1 MISCKKTVSFTIFT
15 GNGGYFLHNNSKENQ
30 LIAGTM
36 FAFMVSGAGSL
47 ALGSLIPFLR
57 ESYNLSYDFAG
68 MLVSLQSVGNLIAI
82 GLMGFMPTFLG
93 RRKSILI
100 TSVWMTVAYAIFT
113 FGWGGAIALPIAC
126 CVLGVAKGANANF
139 ANTMMSTLP
148 GKRATVG
155 YNLAHGSYA
164 VGALL
169 SPLLIITFSS
179 INSSGWRI
187 AASAILALSVFQWMN
202 YLLIP
207 LPPEKIEKSVKAI
220 DRSFLKNHSFWL
232 ASGILF
238 FYVSTE
244 YAITGWLVTYFQDI
258 GVLSDNLSQ
267 LMSSLLWLVMFT
279 GRMVG
284 AMIVSK
290 ISRKILLL
298 VDGIGLLVFF
308 LIVFFSRSQTP
319 IIFSIAGVGLFMATI
334 YTSAMALGTE
344 SVRGNDLGVSAMTF
358 AGSAGGI
365 ITPAAVGFIAEKSG
379 IQAGMGVVVGTTVL
393 LLIMILVSTLSPN
406 AKE

>member
-1 MISCKKTVSFTIFT
+1 MVALQE
-15 GNGGYFLHNNSKENQ
+15 NHNENR

-57 ESYNLSYDFAG
+57 EAYQLSYDFAG
-68 MLVSLQSVGNLIAI
+68 MLVSAQSVGNLIAI
-82 GLMGFMPTFLG
+82 GLMGFMPAFLG

-100 TSVWMTVAYAIFT
+100 TSFWMAVAYMLFT
-113 FGWGGAIALPIAC
+113 FGWGGAAALPVAC
-126 CVLGVAKGANANF
+126 CVLGIAKGGNANF

-169 SPLLIITFSS
+169 SPLLIIAFSS
-179 INSSGWRI
+179 ITSGGWRI
-187 AASAILALSVFQWMN
+187 ASGVLLAMCVLQWIN

-207 LPPEKIEKSVKAI
+207 LPPEKLEKSVKAI
-220 DRSFLKNHSFWL
+220 DRSFLKSRSFWL

-258 GVLSDNLSQ
+258 GALSDNLSQ
-267 LMSSLLWLVMFT
+267 LMSSLLWLVMFA

-284 AMIVSK
+284 ALIVGK
-290 ISRKILLL
+290 VSRKILLL
-298 VDGIGLLVFF
+298 ADGIGLLVFF
-308 LIVFFSRSQTP
+308 LIVFFSRSQMP
-319 IIFSIAGVGLFMATI
+319 IIFGIAGVGLFMATI

-344 SVRGNDLGVSAMTF
+344 SVRGNDLGISAMTL

-365 ITPAAVGFIAEKSG
+365 ITPATVGFVAEKAG
-379 IQAGMGVVVGTTVL
+379 IQAGMGVIVGTTVL
-393 LLIMILVSTLSPN
+393 LLITILISTFCKDSSDHN
-406 AKE
+406 